1 MREYATHAVLQTAA
15 VSAPLPPV
23 IGRLLVAAAL
33 LAVGGAAIA
42 TVARP
47 ALRQGRLLD
56 AANHACLERIEEAQA
71 WLDREPDVTASLQR
85 EQRASADRRMHLLTA
100 DDEVVVRSTLEQLA
114 EASGLEASS
123 FRLGTPR
130 HGEAFDVVPAA
141 LTVEGDRVEL
151 PPFLE
156 AFYRQPRVVRLVSLD
171 VESPEYGT
179 ERAVATLRWEFASP
193 ARARAEAPDPSLRW
207 APPSLAV
214 PSAEAAVAGWNTG
227 KWDSLTDSAAMLRGL
242 GPQLRRV
249 AGLNL
254 ERETL
259 ETERRALERWQ
270 AASTAERGA
279 VLRKIPALLQTLD
292 ASAIGRAG
300 LRPGPGGTLQIVDD
314 D

>member
-1 MREYATHAVLQTAA
+1 MREYATQAVLQTVA

-23 IGRLLVAAAL
+23 FGRVLVAAAL
-33 LAVGGAAIA
+33 LTVGGAAIA

-47 ALRQGRLLD
+47 ALRQGRLID
-56 AANHACLERIEEAQA
+56 AANEACLNRISHAQT
-71 WLDREPDVTASLQR
+71 WLAREPDVTAALDR
-85 EQRASADRRMHLLTA
+85 ERRSAADRRLHLLAA
-100 DDEVVVRSTLEQLA
+100 DDEVVVRGALEQLA

-130 HGEAFDVVPAA
+130 RGEAFDVVPAA

-171 VESPEYGT
+171 LESPEYGT
-179 ERAVATLRWEFASP
+179 ERAVATLKWEFASP
-193 ARARAEAPDPSLRW
+193 ARTQAEPADPSVHW
-207 APPSLAV
+207 APPALAR
-214 PSAEAAVAGWNTG
+214 PSSEAAVAGWNTDN
-227 KWDSLTDSAAMLRGL
+227 WDALVDSAAMLRGL
-242 GPQLRRV
+242 GPELRRV
-249 AGLNL
+249 AVLDQ
-254 ERETL
+254 ERDTL

-270 AASTAERGA
+270 EASTAERGA
-279 VLRKIPALLQTLD
+279 VLRKIPSLLQTLD
-292 ASAIGRAG
+292 ASAIGKAG